1 MKELTMILGSV
12 PRYLNDWYVTIFLLC
27 LSFVLTFI
35 PSWIRWYKVRN
46 IINKLPGIDFRNPF
60 IGNVSLVMR
69 HKDARTID
77 NINLLLFQVTCGFA
91 QLFHK
96 ERIYRFWNGIR
107 PSVAFFKP
115 ETIEVILRSST
126 ILEKSTEYSFLHP
139 WLGSGLLTS
148 FGSKWRRRRKL
159 VTPAFHFR
167 ILEDFIPMFNE
178 QSQILVEKLR
188 QAQSEKWVDI
198 AEYVTLCTLDIICES
213 AMGIKICTQENT
225 DSSYL
230 KSLYEVGETFVC
242 RMIRPWLWPV
252 VLFSL
257 SSYGR
262 RFKKGLTELHN
273 FTRTI
278 IHNRKAQILVIRA
291 SGNEQDDSNDNKLK
305 TRQPLLDLM
314 INHHLND
321 PSLTLEDIREEVDT
335 FMFEGHDTT
344 AMGISWTLY
353 LIGLD
358 SFVQKKIQD
367 ELDSVFGND
376 TERSI
381 TIEDIKQLKYMD
393 CALKEGLRIFP
404 PVPFIGRTLREDVV
418 VNGYHIP
425 QGSTCFLNI
434 YMLHRNPDVFP
445 NPETYDP
452 DRFLPQHITGRH
464 PYAYLPFSAG
474 PRNCIGQKFAMMEE
488 KVVIANILRNFNVTS
503 LDPRDKIKID
513 AELVLRPKQGLRI
526 RIEPRVRE

>member
-1 MKELTMILGSV
+1 M
-12 PRYLNDWYVTIFLLC
+12 
-27 LSFVLTFI
+27 
-35 PSWIRWYKVRN
+35 
-46 IINKLPGIDFRNPF
+46 
-60 IGNVSLVMR
+60 GNTSLVIQL
-69 HKDARTID
+69 KEARTID

-91 QLFHK
+91 HLFHE

-126 ILEKSTEYSFLHP
+126 VLEKSTEYSFLHP

-148 FGSKWRRRRKL
+148 FGSKWRKRRKL
-159 VTPAFHFR
+159 LTPAFHFR
-167 ILEDFIPMFNE
+167 ILEDFIPVFNE

-198 AEYVTLCTLDIICES
+198 IKYVTLCTLDIICES
-213 AMGIKICTQENT
+213 AMGIRMCTQENT
-225 DSSYL
+225 ESPYL
-230 KSLYEVGETFVC
+230 KSLYEVGEMFVC
-242 RMIRPWLWPV
+242 RMIRPWLWPTI
-252 VLFSL
+252 LFSI

-262 RFKKGLTELHN
+262 RFNKSLAELHN
-273 FTRTI
+273 FTRTVI
-278 IHNRKAQILVIRA
+278 LNRKAQILMSRA
-291 SGNEQDDSNDNKLK
+291 SGKEQDGTIENKLK
-305 TRQPLLDLM
+305 RRQALLDLM
-314 INHHLND
+314 ITHHLSD

-367 ELDSVFGND
+367 ELDSIFGND

-381 TIEDIKQLKYMD
+381 TIEDIKNMKYMD

-404 PVPFIGRTLREDVV
+404 SVPFIGRTLREDII
-418 VNGYHIP
+418 VNGYCLP
-425 QGSTCFLNI
+425 QGTTCFLNI
-434 YMLHRNPDVFP
+434 YMLHRNPEVFP
-445 NPETYDP
+445 NPEIYDP
-452 DRFLPQHITGRH
+452 DRFLPEHVTGRH

-488 KVVIANILRNFNVTS
+488 KVVIANILRNFKVTS
-503 LDPRDKIKID
+503 LDPRDKIKMD
-513 AELVLRPKQGLRI
+513 AELVLRPKQGLRL

>member
-1 MKELTMILGSV
+1 MSPMKELTMILGSV
-12 PRYLNDWYVTIFLLC
+12 PRYFNDWYVTIFLLC

-46 IINKLPGIDFRNPF
+46 TINKLPGIDFRNPF
-60 IGNVSLVMR
+60 IGNASLVMR

-77 NINLLLFQVTCGFA
+77 NINLILFQVTCGFA

-139 WLGSGLLTS
+139 WLGSGLLT
-148 FGSKWRRRRKL
+148 R
-159 VTPAFHFR
+159 
-167 ILEDFIPMFNE
+167 
-178 QSQILVEKLR
+178 
-188 QAQSEKWVDI
+188 
-198 AEYVTLCTLDIICES
+198 
-213 AMGIKICTQENT
+213 
-225 DSSYL
+225 
-230 KSLYEVGETFVC
+230 VGETFAC
-242 RMIRPWLWPV
+242 RMIRPWLWPM

-278 IHNRKAQILVIRA
+278 IRNRKAQILVIRA

-418 VNGYHIP
+418 V
-425 QGSTCFLNI
+425 
-434 YMLHRNPDVFP
+434 R
-445 NPETYDP
+445 
-452 DRFLPQHITGRH
+452 
-464 PYAYLPFSAG
+464 
-474 PRNCIGQKFAMMEE
+474 QKFEILKQ

-503 LDPRDKIKID
+503 LDPRDKIKST
-513 AELVLRPKQGLRI
+513 QN
-526 RIEPRVRE
+526 